1 MEKEDYR
8 AINNL
13 GKLSAALDILGI
25 VMCSYDKDSKMYN
38 TAKECI
44 KNVEAFTEELVADYN
59 EKSKK
64 Q

>member
-1 MEKEDYR
+1 MEKEEYR

-44 KNVEAFTEELVADYN
+44 KSVESLTELLVVEYN
-59 EKSKK
+59 EEHNKE
-64 Q
+64 